1 MVNHA
6 GISSFVN
13 ARVPDNEYQCVDNHL
28 SYTEMFSHRSV
39 IRLLRF
45 ATLKA
50 VVISDTAR
58 QYVATVKQLA
68 SRRVAFIWSVAARP
82 SEVRGRAK

>member
-28 SYTEMFSHRSV
+28 SYTDMFT
-39 IRLLRF
+39 IE
-45 ATLKA
+45 A
-50 VVISDTAR
+50 
-58 QYVATVKQLA
+58 
-68 SRRVAFIWSVAARP
+68 
-82 SEVRGRAK
+82 